1 MVAGR
6 IFLGMALLRSL
17 SGALQ
22 RLRAI
27 LLPDAPQLPGIERW
41 RAVAGALT
49 GIFVTGLLSQ
59 HWMGISAQGAAFLIA
74 PMGASAVLLFAVPA
88 SPLAQPWSIMGGNIV
103 SALIGILA
111 IKLIGHPVL
120 ASAVAVAGAIAA
132 MSALRCLHP
141 PGGAVALTATM
152 GGPSIFGA
160 DFMFAVYPVAANS
173 ALLLLA
179 ALVFNNMTRHSYP
192 HSAPAKKTEPLP
204 LAPAPL
210 PVTHADIE
218 EALADYGDW
227 LDISAEDAE
236 RLFRDIETRALTR
249 QAAAAP
255 IPLRRAS

>member
-1 MVAGR
+1 
-6 IFLGMALLRSL
+6 MALLRSL
-17 SGALQ
+17 FSALQ
-22 RLRAI
+22 RLSAL

-41 RAVAGALT
+41 RAFAGAFT

-59 HWMGISAQGAAFLIA
+59 FWLGVSSEGAAFLIA

-88 SPLAQPWSIMGGNIV
+88 SPLAQPWSIMGGNIL
-103 SALIGILA
+103 SALVGITA
-111 IKLIGHPVL
+111 VKLIGHPVL
-120 ASAVAVAGAIAA
+120 ASAVAVAAAIAA

-141 PGGAVALTATM
+141 PGGAVALTAAM
-152 GGPSIFGA
+152 GGPDVFGA
-160 DFMFAVYPVAANS
+160 GYMFAVYPVAANS

-179 ALVFNNMTRHSYP
+179 ALAFNNMTRHSYP
-192 HSAPAKKTEPLP
+192 HSAPVKKADPAP

-236 RLFRDIETRALTR
+236 RLFRDIEARALTR